1 MIQNFKIDQAATFD
15 SVRLLS
21 VEPKTAFGD
30 QFRQETTKDGV
41 PKWEAQLV
49 AGFRQFGKVQ
59 NEIIKA
65 GIAAEQDPGEGIA
78 PATPVELIDFEI
90 GVMEKSRR
98 DASSGEERVVG
109 VQVWYR
115 CQAIRPIAATGSEQR
130 KGRAGPG
137 GGSTGSASPQS
148 SNATEAVS

>member
-1 MIQNFKIDQAATFD
+1 MIQNFKIDQAATFA

-21 VEPKTAFGD
+21 VEAKAVFGD
-30 QFRQETTKDGV
+30 NDRQETTKDGV

-49 AGFRQFGKVQ
+49 AGFRQFGKTQ

-65 GIAAEQDPGEGIA
+65 SMAAEHDPGEGIA

-90 GVMEKSRR
+90 GVMEKQR
-98 DASSGEERVVG
+98 DGQVVG

-115 CQAIRPIAATGSEQR
+115 CQGIRPIAATGSSNGTDR
-130 KGRAGPG
+130 KTRN
-137 GGSTGSASPQS
+137 GSTSATS
-148 SNATEAVS
+148 SEAAEAVG